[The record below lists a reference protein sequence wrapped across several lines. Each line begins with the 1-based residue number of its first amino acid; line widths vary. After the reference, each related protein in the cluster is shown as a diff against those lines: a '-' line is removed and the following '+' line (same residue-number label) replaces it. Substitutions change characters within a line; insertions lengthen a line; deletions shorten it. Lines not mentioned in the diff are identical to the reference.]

1 MRTIIA
7 GSRTI
12 ADIRLVYL
20 AIEEAGWDP
29 TVVISGGAPGVD
41 KLGEAWAEWNEVTI
55 ERYPANWSRFGQG
68 AGKIRNAEMALKA
81 EALIAIWDGYSKGT
95 GHMIDCAR
103 ANNLKIYVHLV

>member
-12 ADIRLVYL
+12 TDISAVY
-20 AIEEAGWDP
+20 EAVEKCGWIP
-29 TVVISGGAPGVD
+29 TVIVSGHAPGVD
-41 KLGEAWAEWNEVTI
+41 RLGEKWAEIEIVQLEV
-55 ERYPANWSRFGQG
+55 YPANWARFGRG

-103 ANNLKIYVHLV
+103 ANNLKIYVEMV

>member
-12 ADIRLVYL
+12 RDITPLYE
-20 AIEEAGWDP
+20 AIEDCGWTP
-29 TVVISGGAPGVD
+29 TVVISGGARGID
-41 KLGEAWAEWNEVTI
+41 SIGEWWAKQNNIIVEV
-55 ERYPANWSRFGQG
+55 YPANWSRFGRG